1 MAQRGHARIVWVETH
16 RLPFLG
22 YLWRWVLVLNP
33 NPNLPVVPSETL
45 QRARAG
51 YPIPLARRGSHY
63 AHPQL
68 LHHCPDCPGR
78 AVGRVGAV
86 MAAE

>member
-1 MAQRGHARIVWVETH
+1 MRGSSGSKHTGCHFWAT
-16 RLPFLG
+16 FG
-22 YLWRWVLVLNP
+22 AGSGADP

-51 YPIPLARRGSHY
+51 YPEPLECRGFHY

-68 LHHCPDCPGR
+68 LHQCPGR

-86 MAAE
+86 MATE

>member
-1 MAQRGHARIVWVETH
+1 MAQRGYARIIWVETH

-22 YLWRWVLVLNP
+22 LGSGADP
-33 NPNLPVVPSETL
+33 NPNLPVVPSETS

-51 YPIPLARRGSHY
+51 YPVPLAHRGFHY

-68 LHHCPDCPGR
+68 LHHCPGGAGGR
-78 AVGRVGAV
+78 ADAV
-86 MAAE
+86 MEAE

>member
-1 MAQRGHARIVWVETH
+1 MAQRGYARIVWVETH

-33 NPNLPVVPSETL
+33 NPNLPVVPSETS

-51 YPIPLARRGSHY
+51 YPVPLAHRGFHY

-68 LHHCPDCPGR
+68 LHHCPGG

-86 MAAE
+86 MATE

>member
-1 MAQRGHARIVWVETH
+1 MRGSSRSKHTGCHFWAT
-16 RLPFLG
+16 FG
-22 YLWRWVLVLNP
+22 GGSGADP

-51 YPIPLARRGSHY
+51 YPESSARRGLHY

-68 LHHCPDCPGR
+68 LHHCPGGAGGR
-78 AVGRVGAV
+78 ADAV
-86 MAAE
+86 MEAE

>member
-1 MAQRGHARIVWVETH
+1 MAQDGYARIVWVETH

-22 YLWRWVLVLNP
+22 LPLEVGSGADT
-33 NPNLPVVPSETL
+33 NPNLPVVPSEAL

-51 YPIPLARRGSHY
+51 YPVPLARRGSRY

-68 LHHCPDCPGR
+68 LHHCPGR

-86 MAAE
+86 VATE